1 MRSRFEQVETQ
12 GARTIRTLALHILKV
27 LRTRPINGVL
37 AATVA
42 LCVLA
47 GVSLLY
53 AAASARVAEAQ
64 GFKWPWDNEE
74 RPRPVPREPVYRE
87 PPRQAPAPAENSWT
101 QGQTTNPSGRSSIC
115 LRLEQRLVQES
126 QGGNKARE
134 QLPQIENELRT
145 AERNLRKLEQQ
156 LERSDCYEWFLFTK
170 QLRNNRE
177 CRKAVN
183 DVDEAKRHVATLEGE
198 RQQIQSTSGRS
209 YQDEIIREL
218 ARNNCGPSYQQEAR
232 KRDQGGSL
240 WQDEDTTAG
249 SQNNGFKTL
258 PFATYRTVC
267 VRLCDGYYFPIS
279 FSTLPNHFERDA
291 EACQSKCAAPA
302 QLYYYQNPG
311 GAVDQMVAFNSSE
324 HYTKLKTAFL
334 YRKEFVNGCSCKQ
347 AEFVP
352 QTAMPAGKKVDATT
366 GSTTPAP
373 AANGGA
379 ANSRAR
385 VGEAMDPWRPR

>member
-1 MRSRFEQVETQ
+1 MRR
-12 GARTIRTLALHILKV
+12 
-27 LRTRPINGVL
+27 VL
-37 AATVA
+37 AAAFA
-42 LCVLA
+42 LCMLAVLF
-47 GVSLLY
+47 
-53 AAASARVAEAQ
+53 AATGNGVAEAQ
-64 GFKWPWDNEE
+64 GFKWPWDSEE
-74 RPRPVPREPVYRE
+74 RPRPVPREPVHRE
-87 PPRQAPAPAENSWT
+87 PPRQAPAPVENSWS
-101 QGQTTNPSGRSSIC
+101 QGQTTNTNGRSSIC

-134 QLPQIENELRT
+134 LLPQIENELRT

-156 LERSDCYEWFLFTK
+156 LERGECYEWFLFSK
-170 QLRNNRE
+170 QLRNTRE
-177 CRKAVN
+177 CRRADN
-183 DVDEAKRHVATLEGE
+183 EVDNAKRQVAALDAE
-198 RQQIQSTSGRS
+198 RQQIRSTSGRS

-218 ARNNCGPSYQQEAR
+218 ARNNCGSSYQQEAR
-232 KRDQGGSL
+232 KRDQSFGL
-240 WQDEDTTAG
+240 WQDEDTSVGNHA
-249 SQNNGFKTL
+249 NGFRAL

-311 GAVDQMVAFNSSE
+311 GAVDQMVAFNNSE
-324 HYTKLKTAFL
+324 QYTKLKTAFL

-352 QTAMPAGKKVDATT
+352 QTAMPAGKKADAASGAT
-366 GSTTPAP
+366 AP
-373 AANGGA
+373 AAGAAGGA

-385 VGEAMDPWRPR
+385 IGEAMDPWRPR

>member
-1 MRSRFEQVETQ
+1 MTAASQRRSCRQAAATQ
-12 GARTIRTLALHILKV
+12 GTRTIRKLASHIRKLRPIRRVLAVALAL
-27 LRTRPINGVL
+27 
-37 AATVA
+37 
-42 LCVLA
+42 C
-47 GVSLLY
+47 
-53 AAASARVAEAQ
+53 ASALVVATQSGNVAKAQ
-64 GFKWPWDNEE
+64 GFKWPWDSEE
-74 RPRPVPREPVYRE
+74 RPRPVPREPVHRE
-87 PPRQAPAPAENSWT
+87 PPRQAPAPVENSWG
-101 QGQTTNPSGRSSIC
+101 QGQSSSSNGRSSIC

-156 LERSDCYEWFLFTK
+156 LERGDCYEWFLFSK
-170 QLRNNRE
+170 QLRNTRE
-177 CRKAVN
+177 CRRSVN
-183 DVDEAKRHVATLEGE
+183 DLDDAKRQVATLEGE

-218 ARNNCGPSYQQEAR
+218 ARNNCGSSYQQEAR
-232 KRDQGGSL
+232 KRDQGGGL
-240 WQDEDTTAG
+240 WQDEDTSAG
-249 SQNNGFKTL
+249 SQSNGFKTL

-324 HYTKLKTAFL
+324 QYTKLKTAFL

-352 QTAMPAGKKVDATT
+352 QTAMPAGKKADSAT
-366 GSTTPAP
+366 GSTAP
-373 AANGGA
+373 AGTASGGP

-385 VGEAMDPWRPR
+385 IGEAMDPWRPR